1 MGEPGRR
8 ADRTWALSQA
18 SDAVAEAATPALPV
32 NDPDAQQMVRPVL
45 EYLLANRVLSTSD
58 AQVLTS
64 AADHAE
70 GLGKPLRGRAGL
82 TSPEALEGSHLA
94 WSFEGPHQA
103 PSCKQAAESRR
114 RPSAPS
120 TSTSCWMTIPATTS
134 STRTGCS
141 DWAVHATLLQRDGS
155 AMSSCPSRG
164 ITSPR
169 GIRMPDS
176 VARQTSAPSASEH
189 PRTRSEHGHDGAS
202 RSRIRATACSNGGR
216 SLSRTAWTTSELVAK

>member
-70 GLGKPLRGRAGL
+70 GLGKPLRGRTGL
-82 TSPEALEGSHLA
+82 TSPEALEVLT
-94 WSFEGPHQA
+94 WLGPSKA
-103 PSCKQAAESRR
+103 RTRR
-114 RPSAPS
+114 RHVSK
-120 TSTSCWMTIPATTS
+120 
-134 STRTGCS
+134 
-141 DWAVHATLLQRDGS
+141 LLNR
-155 AMSSCPSRG
+155 
-164 ITSPR
+164 
-169 GIRMPDS
+169 
-176 VARQTSAPSASEH
+176 VADHLHRRLRP
-189 PRTRSEHGHDGAS
+189 
-202 RSRIRATACSNGGR
+202 
-216 SLSRTAWTTSELVAK
+216 VAG